1 MLVPHWSTPRIL
13 EPHWFTAGTPSQI
26 IQCMRSKPVY
36 DLTAALGKANLAA
49 TGAVWCVVIDGDEIS
64 GYPSDLLKA
73 GKFTKNIPILAGIGG
88 I

>member
-1 MLVPHWSTPRIL
+1 MV
-13 EPHWFTAGTPSQI
+13 
-26 IQCMRSKPVY
+26 